1 MQVYLPDD
9 LYDLVKKRRLPASEL
24 LQDAVRAEVRRRQLL
39 EEGGFW
45 HFAKRVC
52 GHPASRQSSWWNAW
66 KVTPVETPVRT
77 GFSRLATSVPETLA
91 RRAAL
96 LRRRARR
103 DSAVDALV
111 VAHAEPAGTVLTSN
125 PHYLEALAA
134 HAESVDVIRV

>member
-77 GFSRLATSVPETLA
+77 GFSRLATSLTLYP
-91 RRAAL
+91 RRWP
-96 LRRRARR
+96 
-103 DSAVDALV
+103 DGPPCSGDALG
-111 VAHAEPAGTVLTSN
+111 ATPLSTRWSWRMPNRL
-125 PHYLEALAA
+125 AL
-134 HAESVDVIRV
+134 S